1 MGLSEN
7 SRERAISLDANMLRL
22 NVFERSFASSSANC
36 GSRGEPFDDVGHHFD
51 ELSGDVKIGDDA
63 LHVRDETL
71 QGELGD
77 GGEQLLGAGEVVVDG
92 PAGDAERVGD
102 VGHRGLRRARSEL
115 CLTH

>member
-1 MGLSEN
+1 MP
-7 SRERAISLDANMLRL
+7 ISLDANMLRL